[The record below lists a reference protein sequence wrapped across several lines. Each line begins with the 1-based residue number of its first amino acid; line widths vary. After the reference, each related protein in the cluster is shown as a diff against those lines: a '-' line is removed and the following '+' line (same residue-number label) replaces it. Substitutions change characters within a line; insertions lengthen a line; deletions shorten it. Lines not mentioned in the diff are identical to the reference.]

1 MNTLRNSIVF
11 GKELLNSLRNL
22 NMFDD
27 LDGEVDDL
35 LKGFDS
41 SQERSMN
48 ASRNSNAFNCLD
60 CKIDE
65 FLKNSHS
72 FGKNR

>member
-1 MNTLRNSIVF
+1 MF

-22 NMFDD
+22 NMLHD

-48 ASRNSNAFNCLD
+48 ASRNSNVFNR
-60 CKIDE
+60 
-65 FLKNSHS
+65 FGLKN
-72 FGKNR
+72 R

>member
-1 MNTLRNSIVF
+1 MLH
-11 GKELLNSLRNL
+11 
-22 NMFDD
+22 D

-48 ASRNSNAFNCLD
+48 ASRNSNVFNCVGLT
-60 CKIDE
+60 
-65 FLKNSHS
+65 
-72 FGKNR
+72 NR

>member
-48 ASRNSNAFNCLD
+48 ASRNSNVFNC
-60 CKIDE
+60 
-65 FLKNSHS
+65 
-72 FGKNR
+72 FGLQNQ

>member
-48 ASRNSNAFNCLD
+48 ASRNSNVFNR
-60 CKIDE
+60 
-65 FLKNSHS
+65 FGLKN
-72 FGKNR
+72 R